1 MSRHPRRTVRRGV
14 RHRVAVLAALAV
26 VAGCTSSQDDASGA
40 DESLSPDDVVETVE
54 VITQGGEVEAR
65 VHPLV
70 AVDDYLVLTVD
81 LEATSIAE
89 GDDFGVPG
97 NRFEGDATLTGSS
110 FLPEEAAALR
120 LVDSSAAQI
129 HLPATDREG
138 RPVGPETGTTG
149 SYIPGSG
156 FRVQRVYAAPPGD
169 VEEIGL
175 LLPSA
180 YVDAVPVVAGDAPPP
195 VMDGQETDSDDDAPA
210 DIASQVDAISEA
222 PVLPLEG
229 FTRQLEGSVEVIE
242 STEQLEIRL
251 AGDVLFATG
260 SAELTPAATQAID
273 AAVATIESYEGG
285 TIDIV
290 GHTDDVGD
298 DASNQVLSEQR
309 AASVSA
315 ALEAQVPSGDYDLK
329 AEGRGE
335 TEPLL
340 PNSSD
345 ENRQLNRRV
354 TLTLT
359 SEKTE
364 QTEVATSGEIPP
376 FKDGP
381 LKDGAVADASTGFE
395 RQVRDGLTYRV
406 TAPAVRR
413 VDGMLVVTVEAER
426 LEDTPAQ
433 SNEPRISLSTGVWSY
448 RGSDTGYSANN
459 AGFAPRILI
468 GSTAAYP
475 LDYRLGDSAIEGD
488 SEWRNASDTIAND
501 FASGG
506 DTVRFVALYRDI
518 PGAETITLEQPF
530 VIGTAPWRLTDVPV
544 EG

>member
-1 MSRHPRRTVRRGV
+1 MNRHPRRTA
-14 RHRVAVLAALAV
+14 RHSVAVLSALAMM
-26 VAGCTSSQDDASGA
+26 AGCTGSAD
-40 DESLSPDDVVETVE
+40 DESSKSSEDSPSPDDVVETVE
-54 VITQGGEVEAR
+54 VVTQGGQVEAR

-81 LEATSIAE
+81 LLATRVAE
-89 GDDFGVPG
+89 GADFGVPG

-110 FLPEEAAALR
+110 VALEEASALR

-129 HLPATDREG
+129 HLPATDRDG
-138 RPVGPETGTTG
+138 QPVGPVTGTTG
-149 SYIPGSG
+149 SYIPDSG

-180 YVDAVPVVAGDAPPP
+180 YVDALPVVEGDAPPP
-195 VMDGQETDSDDDAPA
+195 VMDGQEEDPDDDAPA

-229 FTRQLEGSVEVIE
+229 YTRQLEGSVEVIE
-242 STEQLEIRL
+242 STEQVEIRL

-260 SAELTPAATQAID
+260 SAELSPAATQAID
-273 AAVATIESYEGG
+273 AAVATIESYDGG

-315 ALEAQVPSGDYDLK
+315 ALTDQVPSDGFEFES
-329 AEGRGE
+329 AGRGE

-340 PNSSD
+340 PNDSD

-364 QTEVATSGEIPP
+364 QTEVPTSGEVPP

-381 LKDGAVADASTGFE
+381 LKDGAVADATAGFE
-395 RQVRDGLTYRV
+395 REVREGLTYRV
-406 TAPAVRR
+406 TAPAARR
-413 VDGMLVVTVEAER
+413 VDGMLVVTVEAQR
-426 LEDTPAQ
+426 LEETPAEN
-433 SNEPRISLSTGVWSY
+433 NEARLSLSTGVWSY
-448 RGSDTGYSANN
+448 RGSDTGYSAQN

-488 SEWRNASDTIAND
+488 SEWRNASDTAAD
-501 FASGG
+501 YASGG
-506 DTVRFVALYRDI
+506 DTLRFVALYRDI
-518 PGAETITLEQPF
+518 PGAKSITLEQPF
-530 VIGTAPWRLTDVPV
+530 VLGTSPWRLTDVPV
-544 EG
+544 EE